1 MAGGAVA
8 YDAVT
13 DTIHRVGSMGAV
25 LLVDDEPTP
34 VDAFVDDV
42 AAATGTTHGDAE
54 SAVLAGIES
63 MRSLGLLD
71 RREPFWVPAPVT
83 GSLLRDSTT
92 ALPPTDNFDISP
104 GPTGRVCL
112 QAAEE
117 WDFPNRDNLFAQLPG
132 VLNDFAARSH
142 TLAVLHAGAV
152 RTPTGRLVVISGDSA
167 SGKSTLVGALVQQ
180 GCAYFGDEMIG
191 LRSNPNE
198 TLPYP
203 KPLELDEESCRVLGV
218 QAESPPHLR
227 THELRSDATSLTEPA
242 GAVSEIAFPSFQPG
256 HPTEVTRLDPDAALE
271 ALLGQTINL
280 ARAGEHGLR
289 AVCELAETVPVS
301 RIVHG
306 DSTALAERLLA
317 NDGSA
322 PTQV

>member
-1 MAGGAVA
+1 ML
-8 YDAVT
+8 D
-13 DTIHRVGSMGAV
+13 
-25 LLVDDEPTP
+25 
-34 VDAFVDDV
+34 
-42 AAATGTTHGDAE
+42 
-54 SAVLAGIES
+54 
-63 MRSLGLLD
+63 RSIVFRSSDQALLD
-71 RREPFWVPAPVT
+71 DID
-83 GSLLRDSTT
+83 SLLRDSTT

-180 GCAYFGDEMIG
+180 GCAYLGDEMIG
-191 LRSNPNE
+191 VRSNPNE

-203 KPLELDEESCRVLGV
+203 KPLEL
-218 QAESPPHLR
+218 
-227 THELRSDATSLTEPA
+227 
-242 GAVSEIAFPSFQPG
+242 G

>member
-1 MAGGAVA
+1 ML
-8 YDAVT
+8 D
-13 DTIHRVGSMGAV
+13 
-25 LLVDDEPTP
+25 
-34 VDAFVDDV
+34 
-42 AAATGTTHGDAE
+42 
-54 SAVLAGIES
+54 
-63 MRSLGLLD
+63 RSIVFRSSDQALLD
-71 RREPFWVPAPVT
+71 DID
-83 GSLLRDSTT
+83 SLLRDSTT

-180 GCAYFGDEMIG
+180 GCAYLGDEMIG
-191 LRSNPNE
+191 VRSNPNE